1 MGRWIGRKWRVGALC
16 TLFAG
21 ASTAVPIVVLN
32 TVASATSSP
41 TQIIY
46 VQKSGQQT
54 TGPYVEYKGAGGNTS
69 TQSLSL
75 TSSTCSTPGSTV
87 STVSNPAS
95 ATLLP
100 LSASYYPSGYSSSST
115 PASVGSALA
124 GSGSRG
130 VAETGVCYKSTTSP
144 GYTVQPDEGLVFSM
158 GESNILTQGQLFSEA
173 SIPLKNNNRSPVEV
187 DLVLR
192 KANSSGT
199 EQPVETVGPITV
211 PAAGTESE
219 NDTNDCPVVST
230 GVASSA
236 DQFDQVEL
244 QVASPSRGSVS
255 VIGPNCD
262 SDNDADDQGLPT
274 FTVANAAPIFTSAAS
289 DSVPAGAS
297 GTFTFPVSATGTPT
311 PAFSVSGA
319 PSGVSLTNTT
329 SLTGTATLSGTGVAP
344 GVHTF
349 TIDATNS
356 VATTAQSF
364 TLTVLT
370 TIVQSVASESGSTTI
385 VASSGFH
392 DQLVT
397 TGQIGTE
404 TFSQSGSTPSGLD
417 VSSSGYVTT
426 SGTLSKGTYVATGTD
441 SDSDG
446 DVGSWTY
453 SLTVNPV
460 TITQADP
467 TSGSTTTAESSS
479 FHDQLAVTTG
489 TYVSGAT
496 VTFSGASS
504 TPAGVK
510 VSSGGYV
517 TTSGILAS
525 NTYVVS
531 GNDSDGY
538 GDSGSWSYTITVGST
553 PITQDPP
560 TSGSTTTLA
569 SSGFHD
575 QLVTTGQIGMETFS
589 QSGSTPSGLDVS
601 SSGYVT
607 TSGSLSK
614 GTYVATGTDSDVYGD
629 ASTSN
634 WTYSLTVNPVTI
646 TQADPTSGST
656 TMADSS
662 SFHDQLA
669 VTTGTYVPGATVT
682 FSGASST
689 PPGLEVSSSGS
700 VTTSGTLSGNTY
712 VVTGNDS
719 DGYGDSGSWSY
730 TLTVNQAP
738 AITSLDNF
746 IVPAPATG
754 ETGTTFTFTVATT
767 GYPTPSLN
775 DNGFAGC
782 QANLPPTDMG
792 FLFTDNGDG
801 SATMSGTPT
810 SSDGGTYTVC
820 IDATNGVEPDA
831 TQTFTLYVTSP
842 SAPLEACNSPTGNCP
857 NTSVAAS
864 LDLDSGHKSFED
876 LTTSTGTDPNTGA
889 PQGIVEFD
897 TEGPM
902 SETYTA
908 TLDVN
913 WDGLGY
919 CVPFSDPNGAK
930 TCPPTYV
937 VVPAGEGGTGDQTTS
952 PGQVVE
958 PCSAGQTT
966 ASLPTPPAVGWC
978 SLSETYSYVD
988 VGSTLETNIAE
999 VLYGSG
1005 DMTVSHG

>member
-1 MGRWIGRKWRVGALC
+1 MNPGAQPRRVGRWIGRKWRVGALC

-467 TSGSTTTAESSS
+467 TSGSTT
-479 FHDQLAVTTG
+479 
-489 TYVSGAT
+489 
-496 VTFSGASS
+496 
-504 TPAGVK
+504 
-510 VSSGGYV
+510 
-517 TTSGILAS
+517 
-525 NTYVVS
+525 
-531 GNDSDGY
+531 
-538 GDSGSWSYTITVGST
+538 
-553 PITQDPP
+553 
-560 TSGSTTTLA
+560 
-569 SSGFHD
+569 
-575 QLVTTGQIGMETFS
+575 
-589 QSGSTPSGLDVS
+589 
-601 SSGYVT
+601 
-607 TSGSLSK
+607 
-614 GTYVATGTDSDVYGD
+614 
-629 ASTSN
+629 
-634 WTYSLTVNPVTI
+634 
-646 TQADPTSGST
+646 
-656 TMADSS
+656 MADSS